1 MDFTTIVGLLAGFS
15 MIFWAMCHGS
25 DWRTFMSS
33 HAAIIVFGGCT
44 SAICVCFPPKKIA
57 NIMKIIGKTFMYKI
71 GDPAVEVER
80 LAEFA
85 ALARKEGLL
94 ALEERLTTVTDP
106 FLLKALRL
114 VVDGYPPETV
124 RKILEADVAAMQE
137 RHHSGK
143 VLLEKMGEFG
153 PAFGMVGTLIGLI
166 QMLQNLSDPSQ
177 IGAGMS
183 TALLATLYG
192 AVLTNL
198 MMLPMAC
205 KLDQRKKEETL
216 LRGMIIEGVTAIQA
230 GDKPQIV
237 KERLRA
243 FMDPR
248 ARAKME
254 AAQAHAPA

>member
-1 MDFTTIVGLLAGFS
+1 MDLTTIIGLVSGFG
-15 MIFWAMCHGS
+15 MIIWAMCHGGG
-25 DWRTFMSS
+25 DPMAFASS

-44 SAICVCFPPKKIA
+44 AAIMVCFPPKKVA
-57 NIMKIIGKTFMYKI
+57 GVFKIIGKTFLYKLPEPTEEI
-71 GDPAVEVER
+71 ER

-94 ALEERLTTVTDP
+94 ALEEKIQSIKDP
-106 FLLKALRL
+106 FLTKGLRL
-114 VVDGYPPETV
+114 VVDGYPPEV
-124 RKILEADVAAMQE
+124 VKKILQSDVASMLE
-137 RHHSGK
+137 RHGAGK
-143 VLLEKMGEFG
+143 VVLEKMGEFG

-205 KLDQRKKEETL
+205 KLDQRKKEEVL
-216 LRGMIIEGVTAIQA
+216 LKTMMIEGVVGLQS
-230 GDKPQIV
+230 GDKPQII

-243 FMDPR
+243 FIDPKLRDRMD
-248 ARAKME
+248 AATAAAK
-254 AAQAHAPA
+254 